1 MKPPDGNRAD
11 SAFVAGAPN
20 MVSSRPMSPNQNP
33 AAALTPR
40 TALNYWLPL
49 QATWLMM
56 AVEGPFVAAI
66 IARLADP
73 KINLAAFGVATSLAW
88 IVESPIVMMLSA
100 SNALVQDKIAFRRL
114 RRFSNVLN
122 AAVTAIMILL
132 LLPPVFRWIARG
144 LIGLP
149 EDVARL
155 SAQSMIFL
163 ILWPAAIGYRRFYQG
178 ILIRGGKPRGVA
190 WGTVVRLSTMAAT
203 GVVLALAVR
212 LPGACVGGGALG
224 IGVLAE
230 AAASRFMARGLVRR
244 LRNQSDE
251 ECAFGRAL
259 TLDKISRFYVPLAM
273 TSFLSFSVHPLT
285 SFFLGRSRM
294 PIESLAVVPVIMGLA
309 FIFRTGGIA
318 VQEVVI
324 ALAGDRGEHKILLRR
339 MAGTIG
345 LAGTLGMAAVV
356 FSPLAPVWMGK
367 ISGLSPDLAGFALL
381 PARLLVLLPFLEAV
395 LAYRRGILVRARDT
409 NPIAAAVLVQI
420 AMVAAVFWLTVGP
433 LGMIG
438 ATAAG
443 IALTAGYLGGNGTLF
458 VLSRRGPVRS

>member
-1 MKPPDGNRAD
+1 
-11 SAFVAGAPN
+11 
-20 MVSSRPMSPNQNP
+20 
-33 AAALTPR
+33 
-40 TALNYWLPL
+40 
-49 QATWLMM
+49 
-56 AVEGPFVAAI
+56 
-66 IARLADP
+66 
-73 KINLAAFGVATSLAW
+73 
-88 IVESPIVMMLSA
+88 
-100 SNALVQDKIAFRRL
+100 
-114 RRFSNVLN
+114 
-122 AAVTAIMILL
+122 
-132 LLPPVFRWIARG
+132 
-144 LIGLP
+144 
-149 EDVARL
+149 
-155 SAQSMIFL
+155 
-163 ILWPAAIGYRRFYQG
+163 
-178 ILIRGGKPRGVA
+178 
-190 WGTVVRLSTMAAT
+190 
-203 GVVLALAVR
+203 
-212 LPGACVGGGALG
+212 
-224 IGVLAE
+224 
-230 AAASRFMARGLVRR
+230 
-244 LRNQSDE
+244 
-251 ECAFGRAL
+251 
-259 TLDKISRFYVPLAM
+259 M

-356 FSPLAPVWMGK
+356 FSPLAPVWMGTV
-367 ISGLSPDLAGFALL
+367 SGLSPELAGFALL

-458 VLSRRGPVRS
+458 ILSRRGPVRS